1 MKEIKHL
8 KNKNRKKFYIVSS
21 EFYMNLL
28 YKSINK
34 NKNDKPKI
42 KKLYSPNFRLSSLI
56 KTNKDYKYIYIEKFL
71 YIKTY
76 TKLKL
81 YMGAYKK

>member
-1 MKEIKHL
+1 MKKIK
-8 KNKNRKKFYIVSS
+8 KKNRKKIYIVSS
-21 EFYMNLL
+21 TFYMNLL
-28 YKSINK
+28 YKHMNRNKTKINHS
-34 NKNDKPKI
+34 
-42 KKLYSPNFRLSSLI
+42 YSSNFRLSSLI

>member
-8 KNKNRKKFYIVSS
+8 KKKQRKKFYIVSN

-28 YKSINK
+28 YKYINR
-34 NKNDKPKI
+34 NENDKPKI
-42 KKLYSPNFRLSSLI
+42 KQLYSPNFRLSSLI
-56 KTNKDYKYIYIEKFL
+56 KTNKDYKYIHIEKFL

-76 TKLKL
+76 TRLKL
-81 YMGAYKK
+81 YMGAYRI